1 MKRVK
6 AGDIVVIVLILALSA
21 GVLGFRLFGAET
33 GGNVCVSVGEKLYVY
48 SLSEDKKIEFE
59 NNGVEL
65 TVVIE
70 NGCAYIEKSDCSGND
85 CVRMG
90 KISKKGSIII
100 CAPSQIYVKITGEG
114 DNGYD
119 YIVG

>member
-6 AGDIVVIVLILALSA
+6 TGDIVVIVLILALCA
-21 GVLGFRLFGAET
+21 GVLCFRLFGVKSGES
-33 GGNVCVSVGEKLYVY
+33 VCVSVGEKSYFY

-70 NGCAYIEKSDCSGND
+70 NGCAYIEKSDCPSND
-85 CVRMG
+85 CVRTG

-100 CAPSQIYVKITGEG
+100 CAPSRIYVKITGEG
-114 DNGYD
+114 DADYD
-119 YIVG
+119 YLVG